1 MTDFVMGARVVCS
14 DGFCG
19 EVRRTILDPAA
30 RTVTHLVVGHGHSIS
45 EERLVPVEL
54 ADERDGEIR
63 LSCTLAQFGQLEPAE
78 EVRLAEGVDY
88 DGGYGSAAV
97 QGYGD
102 VGGMGVG
109 GSSSGMGIGMGLGH
123 HQPLIVEHSVP
134 MGETEVERHEG
145 VHASDGE
152 IGKVEGFVVDPASHQ
167 VTHILLQEG
176 HLWGRKEVAIPI
188 SAVESVDAGI
198 RLNIT
203 KKQVEDLP
211 PLHQGHP

>member
-1 MTDFVMGARVVCS
+1 
-14 DGFCG
+14 
-19 EVRRTILDPAA
+19 
-30 RTVTHLVVGHGHSIS
+30 
-45 EERLVPVEL
+45 
-54 ADERDGEIR
+54 
-63 LSCTLAQFGQLEPAE
+63 
-78 EVRLAEGVDY
+78 VDY

-152 IGKVEGFVVDPASHQ
+152 IGKVEGFVVDQASHQ

-176 HLWGRKEVAIPI
+176 HLWGRKEVAIPV

-198 RLNIT
+198 RLNLT

>member
-1 MTDFVMGARVVCS
+1 MTEFVMGARVVCS
-14 DGFCG
+14 DGYCG
-19 EVRRTILDPAA
+19 EVMRTVLDPAA
-30 RTVTHLVVGHGHSIS
+30 RTVTHLVVGHKHNKSQ
-45 EERLVPVEL
+45 ERLVPLDL
-54 ADERDGEIR
+54 AEAQGGEIR

-109 GSSSGMGIGMGLGH
+109 GSSSSMGIGMSLGH
-123 HQPLIVEHSVP
+123 RQPLLVEHSVP

-152 IGKVEGFVVDPASHQ
+152 IGKVEGFVVDQASHQ

-176 HLWGRKEVAIPI
+176 HLWGRKEVAIPV

-203 KKQVEDLP
+203 KKQVEALP
-211 PLHQGHP
+211 PLSQGHP